1 MYCKHCG
8 TAITERSKYC
18 PHCGRSLKGK
28 PYKLLTLLMLSI
40 CICAGVFTAL
50 YMEMTNADSSAKEL
64 KASKAPAVNVKNND
78 VKQTSTKN
86 IETPP
91 VQKAAPEP
99 AKELSQIIDGAQ
111 PKVFTILSDYSQGS
125 GFLIN
130 NKGDVLTNAHVAEG
144 SLYLTI
150 RDNKGNDHNGTV
162 IGYSNEI
169 DIAII
174 RVDSLA
180 GQTPLALEETNES
193 KLGDEVIA
201 LGSPQGFENT
211 ATTGTISG
219 VNRTFYIEPH
229 TYEGIYQISAP
240 IAPGSSGGPLLDGK
254 TEKVVAI
261 NSARHG
267 EEATIGFS
275 IPLFKVMSIIHDW
288 VSHPM
293 SAEEITSL
301 FYTDEGTYF
310 YQDLYDDSEYYFD
323 GGDYTK
329 EYDENTAE
337 EEDSYE
343 DSYYE
348 DAEPY
353 DENETFYEENA
364 EEPPASGED
373 EDPYTEEVPEDVYT
387 EIPEEDLEEDEDIYT
402 DPLTQDEDL
411 QEETIEEDE
420 SSVETP

>member
-1 MYCKHCG
+1 M
-8 TAITERSKYC
+8 ERSKYC
-18 PHCGRSLKGK
+18 PHCGHSLKGK
-28 PYKLLTLLMLSI
+28 PYKLLTLLILSM

-50 YMEMTNADSSAKEL
+50 YMELTNRETAAKEL
-64 KASKAPAVNVKNND
+64 KVSNAPTENVKNND
-78 VKQTSTKN
+78 VKPTSIKN
-86 IETPP
+86 TEAPPVKKETP
-91 VQKAAPEP
+91 KP
-99 AKELSQIIDGAQ
+99 AKELSQIIDDAQ
-111 PKVFTILSDYSQGS
+111 PKVFTILSEYSQGS

-144 SLYLTI
+144 ALYLTI
-150 RDNKGNDHNGTV
+150 RDNEGKDHNGTV

-180 GQTPLALEETNES
+180 GRTPLELEETNES

-211 ATTGTISG
+211 ATTGNISG

-254 TEKVVAI
+254 TERVIAI

-288 VSHPM
+288 VSNPM
-293 SAEEITSL
+293 TEEEITSL

-310 YQDLYDDSEYYFD
+310 YQDLYDDSEFYFD
-323 GGDYTK
+323 GGDYTE
-329 EYDENTAE
+329 EYDDYTAE
-337 EEDSYE
+337 EDDSYE
-343 DSYYE
+343 DPYYE
-348 DAEPY
+348 EEETY
-353 DENETFYEENA
+353 DDREAYPEVDTEV
-364 EEPPASGED
+364 PPSSGEY

-387 EIPEEDLEEDEDIYT
+387 EIPEEDLEEDEDMYT
-402 DPLTQDEDL
+402 DPLTQDEDFE
-411 QEETIEEDE
+411 EETIEEDE
-420 SSVETP
+420 ALIETP